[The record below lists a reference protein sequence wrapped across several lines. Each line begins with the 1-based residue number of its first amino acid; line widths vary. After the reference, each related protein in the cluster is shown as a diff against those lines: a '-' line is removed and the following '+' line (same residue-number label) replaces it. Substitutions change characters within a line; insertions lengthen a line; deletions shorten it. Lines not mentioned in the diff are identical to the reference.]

1 MEVYSKTRIKNLF
14 LRQSYIEAWKDYEN
28 AIKKETGWDYVILT
42 ASNEAQAKA
51 YRLEIAYRL
60 QKHMLPNGCKYEVL
74 PDPEGKRVGSGGA
87 TFHVLRHIA
96 ELSGKNTENCFQGKK
111 VLVIHSGGDS
121 KRVPQ
126 YSVCGKL
133 FSPVPRKLPNGE
145 ASSLFDEFMIV
156 MSAVADRIKEG
167 MLVLSGDVLLL
178 FNSLQLDFQ
187 FKGAAAISIKEHIS
201 TGKDHGVF
209 LRNENGMVERF
220 LHKQSE
226 AQLRSIGAVN
236 EQDSVDLDTGAVL
249 FDCELLNSLFSL
261 ISTNGEIDEEKYS
274 RFVNEKARI
283 SFYGDF
289 LYPLAVKSSLEEF
302 YQQTPE
308 GSFCRE
314 LKECRK
320 LIWQALSDYSMKVIC
335 LSPAEFIHFGT
346 TRELLALV
354 TDKISDYEFLDW
366 KSCVCSNIEGQE
378 FAAHNSFICGDSKI
392 EKGCYLEDSYVGS
405 SVQIGQ
411 GAILSQVEIYQGKIP
426 EHTVIHMIKLPDGCY
441 VARIYGVED
450 NPKGTYENNTSFLGG
465 WLKDVLDFYRV
476 PVECIWEEKEH
487 YLWFAKLYP
496 VCKSKEEAIKTALLV
511 SKMAK
516 AEADE
521 KEVTHWLSLKRMSLF
536 ESFNEADVEAML
548 PWKEK
553 LRNKIQVNLFIRN
566 LSAGM
571 YYQEALQVFGG
582 KVPEAAL
589 AELEEIAKTSD
600 YKTAMRIFFAL
611 GMEEKCFDTIK
622 NQVFESALADRA
634 EWKKLQIAKDEVSV
648 ELPLRVN
655 WGGGW
660 TDTPPY
666 CNEQGGVV
674 LNAAIKLN
682 HIFPVKVTV
691 RRLEKEEIQFESD
704 DLAVSTVIHKNS
716 DIRDCRNPYDYF
728 SLHKAALLACGIIP
742 LKPAEGEKSLQERLH
757 ELGGGIYLSTS
768 VVGVPKGSGLG
779 TSSILAG
786 GCAKAIMEFTGS
798 NVNESALFDMVL
810 CMEQIMSTGGG
821 WQDQAGGLTPGI
833 KMITS
838 KPGIR
843 QMLHLDYL
851 EIPESAKKELQ
862 ERFAIVYTGQRRLAR
877 NLLREV
883 VGKYIGGRKE
893 SVEALAEMKK
903 TAWDMK
909 LALEAGNIDELAHLF
924 NRHWELS
931 LQLDEGATN
940 LCIDQIFL
948 VINDLIDGKF
958 IAGAGGGGF
967 LQIIMK
973 KGITKEAVNR
983 RLNEVFQGTGAAV
996 WDSEIFFK
1004 E

>member
-1 MEVYSKTRIKNLF
+1 MEAYSKTRIKNLF

-51 YRLEIAYRL
+51 YRLEIEYRL
-60 QKHMLPNGCKYEVL
+60 ENHMLPRGCKYEVL

-96 ELSGKNTENCFQGKK
+96 GLGGENTGKCFQGKK
-111 VLVIHSGGDS
+111 ALVIHSGGDS

-145 ASSLFDEFMIV
+145 PSTLFDEFMIV

-167 MLVLSGDVLLL
+167 MLILSGDVLLL
-178 FNSLQLDFQ
+178 FNPLQLDFQ

-209 LRNENGMVERF
+209 LRNEEGMVERF

-226 AQLRSIGAVN
+226 KQLRKIGAVN
-236 EQDSVDLDTGAVL
+236 EQDNVDLDTGAVL
-249 FDCELLNSLFSL
+249 FDCELLDALFSL
-261 ISTNGEIDEEKYS
+261 ISTNGRIDEEKYS

-289 LYPLAVKSSLEEF
+289 LYPLAQKASLEEF
-302 YQQTPE
+302 YEQAPE
-308 GSFCRE
+308 GSFCEE

-346 TRELLALV
+346 TRELLTLV

-366 KSCVCSNIEGQE
+366 KGCVCSNTEGQE
-378 FAAHNSFICGDSKI
+378 FAAHNSFICKEAKI
-392 EKGCYLEDSYVGS
+392 GKGCYLEDSYIGNG
-405 SVQIGQ
+405 VQTGQ
-411 GAILSQVEIYQGKIP
+411 GSILSQVEIYQGKIP
-426 EHTVIHMIKLPDGCY
+426 EHTVIHMIKLPDCCY
-441 VARIYGVED
+441 VARAYGIED
-450 NPKGTYENNTSFLGG
+450 NPKGTYENNTSLLGG
-465 WLKDVLDFYRV
+465 GLKDILDFYRV
-476 PVECIWEEKEH
+476 PLQCIWEEQEH

-496 VCKSKEEAIKTALLV
+496 VCESKEEAIKAALLV
-511 SKMAK
+511 SEIAK
-516 AEADE
+516 AKANE
-521 KEVTHWLSLKRMSLF
+521 KEVAHWLSLKRMSLF

-548 PWKEK
+548 PWKKK
-553 LRNKIQVNLFIRN
+553 LRNKIQVNLFVQN

-571 YYQEALQVFGG
+571 YYKEALLVFGNE
-582 KVPEAAL
+582 VPENA
-589 AELEEIAKTSD
+589 LEELKEIAETSD
-600 YKTAMRIFFAL
+600 YQTAIRIFYAL
-611 GMEEKCFDTIK
+611 GMEKKCFDTIK
-622 NQVFESALADRA
+622 NQVFESALAGR
-634 EWKKLQIAKDEVSV
+634 EETKGLKIIKDEVSV

-666 CNEQGGVV
+666 CNEQGGMV
-674 LNAAIKLN
+674 LNAAILLN
-682 HIFPVKVTV
+682 HIFPVQVTV
-691 RRLEKEEIQFESD
+691 RRLEAEEVQFESA
-704 DLAVSTVIHKNS
+704 DLDVSTVIHKNS
-716 DIRDCRNPYDYF
+716 DIRDCMNPYDYF
-728 SLHKAALLACGIIP
+728 ALHKAALLACGIIT
-742 LKPAEGEKSLQERLH
+742 LEYREGEKELPERLK
-757 ELGGGIYLSTS
+757 ELGGGIYLSTK

-786 GCAKAIMEFTGS
+786 GCAKALMEFTGS

-851 EIPESAKKELQ
+851 EIPDSAKKELQ

-883 VGKYIGGRKE
+883 VGKYIGGRSA
-893 SVEALAEMKK
+893 SVKALAEMKK
-903 TAWDMK
+903 TACDMK
-909 LALEAGNIDELAHLF
+909 LALETGNIDELARLF

-948 VINDLIDGKF
+948 VIEDLIDGKF

-973 KGITKEAVNR
+973 KGVTKEDVNR

-996 WDSEIFFK
+996 WDSELYF
-1004 E
+1004 